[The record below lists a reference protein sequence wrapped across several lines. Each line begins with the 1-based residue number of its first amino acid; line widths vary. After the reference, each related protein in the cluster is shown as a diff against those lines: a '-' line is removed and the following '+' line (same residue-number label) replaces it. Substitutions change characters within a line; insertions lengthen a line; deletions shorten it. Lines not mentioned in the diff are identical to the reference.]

1 MSAADHLPEVAA
13 QMGRPMSGKSQ
24 VVSRCALSLPVVLE
38 VEPELDGKPFP
49 TLYYLVCPLARARI
63 SRLEQAG
70 GVREL
75 TQRVTEDAAFGA
87 AFASAQEDYARERAQ
102 HLPPGSPIAQH
113 LQGGVGGSSGGGVKC
128 LHAHYAHGRAGR
140 ENPVADAI
148 RDRVEPL
155 NCAVPC
161 VLGAKRNPAWREPN
175 S

>member
-1 MSAADHLPEVAA
+1 MDGES
-13 QMGRPMSGKSQ
+13 R
-24 VVSRCALSLPVVLE
+24 VVSRCALELPVVLE
-38 VEPELDGKPFP
+38 VEPELAGKPFP

-70 GVREL
+70 EVREL
-75 TQRVTEDAAFGA
+75 TQRVAEDEVFGA
-87 AFASAQEDYARERAQ
+87 AFAATQEAYARERAE
-102 HLPPGSPIAQH
+102 HVSPESPVAGR
-113 LQGGVGGSSGGGVKC
+113 LRGGVGGSTVGVKC

-140 ENPVADAI
+140 ENPVADVV

-161 VLGAKRNPAWREPN
+161 VLGSQRNPRWKEPN